1 MGNSLKFML
10 LADRSADI
18 YPRLAPTME
27 WDTAAT
33 HAILNAVNR
42 KVYQEDL
49 NAELVY
55 NKFIKSFFYCFL
67 KTY

>member
-27 WDTAAT
+27 WDTAAA
-33 HAILNAVNR
+33 HAIAGLRISFADVNR
-42 KVYQEDL
+42 FPDFSFQQNWKIYYPIT
-49 NAELVY
+49 LV
-55 NKFIKSFFYCFL
+55 
-67 KTY
+67 